1 MSGASRDVLNS
12 PSESVES
19 PSEVVRGS
27 STASSPFAAPE
38 KHHQPFRNP
47 SGSLQSLR
55 GFIQSICENQGTYH
69 GTAVLP
75 SPVFPIPG
83 TRQVELQSAKTIG
96 EKRSIQTSPSSVLS
110 RVLNC
115 LSAFLPYTL
124 PPLFRPLLFPPRFGN
139 IIVQV
144 LFRYL
149 TGLLGCS
156 SPRLVLPDLSIVKT
170 AVLSSAVGDDLVLPS
185 HLLAMQTSD
194 ASTIPNSSRL
204 IPQVS
209 KLSAIN
215 ADHTGFSHSAYNSN
229 NFSGQGFGDRVTRR
243 ANIPSINTGSNG
255 HNANDLSAS
264 GAPFDMNFTPLLPS
278 QLLLGSPFQPGTPSA
293 FASPQFTNFG
303 GFSQGNPSAPG
314 QNHQNQLGS
323 PTQAQQGAL
332 SPGLYSSLMSTEG
345 FGGSQL
351 LGGPHSPIGGF
362 PGMGNAAFGG
372 PAASVGIAPGIMSG
386 TSRTVYL
393 GNIPPETSAE
403 EILNHVRS
411 GQIESVRLLPDK
423 NCAFISFLD
432 GSSATHFH
440 SDAILKKL
448 AIKGNDIKIGW
459 GKPSQVPTSVA
470 LAVQQSGASRNVY
483 LGNLPEDITEEE
495 LREDLGKFGPIDTV
509 KIVKEKAIGFIH
521 FLSISNAIK
530 AVSQLPQEPK
540 WQAPKRVFYGKDRCA
555 YVSKTQQ
562 QNAAQYLGIAPGYAH
577 ILNSA
582 DRDLISNALAQQSVA
597 AAAVATTAGGV
608 NNLGNRT
615 IYLGNIHPETTV
627 EEICNVVR
635 GGLLHHIRYIPDK
648 HICFV
653 TFIDPTSA
661 ASFYA
666 LSNLQGLM
674 IHNRRL
680 KIGWGKHSGALP
692 PAIALAV
699 SGGASR
705 NVYIGNLDETWTE
718 ERLRQDFSEYG
729 EIELVNT
736 LREKSCAFV
745 NFTNI
750 ANAIKAIEGM
760 RSREEYKRFKINFGK
775 DRCGNPPR
783 QVNSNQQNR
792 NGSGLEGPQSPSPAL
807 NGFQQNLSQSGSQS
821 SPTRPA
827 LSPAPGSTGSHSQN
841 GQSRHPL
848 QTVSTPSSILNAGNS
863 NPLTMYLNQVSA
875 QQAQEQENRLSD
887 PITLATLQQQQ
898 QQALANQQAALY
910 NGAGTNDLTNGGLDS
925 PLHQHK
931 PSNSGFLNVSGG
943 PSSGGHHTSTG
954 SSLSVPRAQHSRA
967 VSLPS
972 FSPDAFGPSV
982 GQTTQGRSG
991 VAHQP
996 QGSFSSFSSALGGLN
1011 HNGFGLAIQNES
1023 SLPGW
1028 AEEEIGAK

>member
-1 MSGASRDVLNS
+1 MQ
-12 PSESVES
+12 
-19 PSEVVRGS
+19 
-27 STASSPFAAPE
+27 
-38 KHHQPFRNP
+38 QP
-47 SGSLQSLR
+47 G
-55 GFIQSICENQGTYH
+55 
-69 GTAVLP
+69 
-75 SPVFPIPG
+75 
-83 TRQVELQSAKTIG
+83 
-96 EKRSIQTSPSSVLS
+96 
-110 RVLNC
+110 
-115 LSAFLPYTL
+115 
-124 PPLFRPLLFPPRFGN
+124 
-139 IIVQV
+139 
-144 LFRYL
+144 
-149 TGLLGCS
+149 
-156 SPRLVLPDLSIVKT
+156 
-170 AVLSSAVGDDLVLPS
+170 
-185 HLLAMQTSD
+185 
-194 ASTIPNSSRL
+194 
-204 IPQVS
+204 S
-209 KLSAIN
+209 KLPNMN
-215 ADHTGFSHSAYNSN
+215 ADATGFSHGAYTSN
-229 NFSGQGFGDRVTRR
+229 NMGFGDRNSRR
-243 ANIPSINTGSNG
+243 ANIPSINTGMNG
-255 HNANDLSAS
+255 QNPGDLSAPGTS
-264 GAPFDMNFTPLLPS
+264 AYDMNFTPLLPS

-293 FASPQFTNFG
+293 FASPQFT
-303 GFSQGNPSAPG
+303 GFQGFPQVNGSG
-314 QNHQNQLGS
+314 HNQNQNQMGS
-323 PTQAQQGAL
+323 PTLAHQNAL
-332 SPGLYSSLMSTEG
+332 SPQLYQSLMSPDG
-345 FGGSQL
+345 YNGSQL
-351 LGGPHSPIGGF
+351 MGGPQSPVGSF
-362 PGMGNAAFGG
+362 PGFANTAFGTANVSLQG
-372 PAASVGIAPGIMSG
+372 PGIISG

-393 GNIPPETSAE
+393 GNLPPETSAE
-403 EILNHVRS
+403 EILGHVRS

-423 NCAFISFLD
+423 NCAFISFLES
-432 GSSATHFH
+432 SSATHFH

-483 LGNLPEDITEEE
+483 LGNLAEDVTEEE
-495 LREDLGKFGPIDTV
+495 LREDLGKFGPIDTI
-509 KIVKEKAIGFIH
+509 KIVKEKSIGFVH

-530 AVSQLPQEPK
+530 AVTQLPQEPK
-540 WQAPKRVFYGKDRCA
+540 WQAPKRVYYGKDRCA

-615 IYLGNIHPETTV
+615 VYLGNIHPETTI

-718 ERLRQDFSEYG
+718 ERLRQDFSSYG
-729 EIELVNT
+729 EIELVNA

-750 ANAIKAIEGM
+750 ANAIKAIEAM
-760 RSREEYKRFKINFGK
+760 RSRDEYKRFKINFGK

-783 QVNSNQQNR
+783 QINSNGQNRGDGNQSSPTLNGNLQQN
-792 NGSGLEGPQSPSPAL
+792 G
-807 NGFQQNLSQSGSQS
+807 GSQS

-827 LSPAPGSTGSHSQN
+827 LSPATGSSGSHSQN
-841 GQSRHPL
+841 GHGRQMPL
-848 QTVSTPSSILNAGNS
+848 ATTPSAILNAGNN
-863 NPLTMYLNQVSA
+863 NPLTLYLNQISQ
-875 QQAQEQENRLSD
+875 QQAQDQENRMND
-887 PITLATLQQQQ
+887 PMALATLQQQQ
-898 QQALANQQAALY
+898 QQALAHQQATLY
-910 NGAGTNDLTNGGLDS
+910 NGAGSNDLPNGNS
-925 PLHQHK
+925 MHQSKGSTH
-931 PSNSGFLNVSGG
+931 GFLNVSNGT
-943 PSSGGHHTSTG
+943 PTSTHHAT
-954 SSLSVPRAQHSRA
+954 SSNTLSVPRSQHSRA

-972 FSPDAFGPSV
+972 FSQEAFG
-982 GQTTQGRSG
+982 QGSNQPHQSRG
-991 VAHQP
+991 GMAHHQA
-996 QGSFSSFSSALGGLN
+996 QGSFSGFGGLGGLN
-1011 HNGFGLAIQNES
+1011 HNGFGLSIPNDG

>member
-1 MSGASRDVLNS
+1 MQASDV
-12 PSESVES
+12 
-19 PSEVVRGS
+19 S
-27 STASSPFAAPE
+27 S
-38 KHHQPFRNP
+38 
-47 SGSLQSLR
+47 
-55 GFIQSICENQGTYH
+55 
-69 GTAVLP
+69 
-75 SPVFPIPG
+75 
-83 TRQVELQSAKTIG
+83 
-96 EKRSIQTSPSSVLS
+96 
-110 RVLNC
+110 
-115 LSAFLPYTL
+115 
-124 PPLFRPLLFPPRFGN
+124 
-139 IIVQV
+139 
-144 LFRYL
+144 
-149 TGLLGCS
+149 
-156 SPRLVLPDLSIVKT
+156 
-170 AVLSSAVGDDLVLPS
+170 
-185 HLLAMQTSD
+185 
-194 ASTIPNSSRL
+194 IPNSARL
-204 IPQVS
+204 IAPRS
-209 KLSAIN
+209 KYALN
-215 ADHTGFSHSAYNSN
+215 GETGFSHGAYHNNHPNSI
-229 NFSGQGFGDRVTRR
+229 QGFSDRNPRR
-243 ANIPSINTGSNG
+243 PNIPAINTAAGQHS
-255 HNANDLSAS
+255 DM
-264 GAPFDMNFTPLLPS
+264 APGFDMNYTPLLSS
-278 QLLLGSPFQPGTPSA
+278 QLLVGSPFQPGTPSA
-293 FASPQFTNFG
+293 FASPQFANFG
-303 GFSQGNPSAPG
+303 GFPQVNGNGHAQNSQNNMHSPTQGL
-314 QNHQNQLGS
+314 QNHQGLYGMMSPDGMGGSQMMGGPQSPINGLGGMGSAALGS
-323 PTQAQQGAL
+323 PQASVA
-332 SPGLYSSLMSTEG
+332 
-345 FGGSQL
+345 
-351 LGGPHSPIGGF
+351 
-362 PGMGNAAFGG
+362 PGML
-372 PAASVGIAPGIMSG
+372 SG

-393 GNIPPETSAE
+393 GNIPAETSAE

-432 GSSATHFH
+432 SSSATHFH

-448 AIKGNDIKIGW
+448 AIKGNDIKVGW

-483 LGNLPEDITEEE
+483 LGNLPEETVEDE
-495 LREDLGKFGPIDTV
+495 LREELGKFGPIDTV
-509 KIVKEKAIGFIH
+509 KIVKEKAIGFVH
-521 FLSISNAIK
+521 FLSISNAMK
-530 AVSQLPQEPK
+530 AVTQLPQEQQ
-540 WQAPKRVFYGKDRCA
+540 WQAPRRVFYGKDRCA

-562 QNAAQYLGIAPGYAH
+562 QNAAQFLGIAPGYAH
-577 ILNSA
+577 VLNTA

-615 IYLGNIHPETTV
+615 IYLGNIHPETTI

-635 GGLLHHIRYIPDK
+635 GGLLHHVRYIPDK

-680 KIGWGKHSGALP
+680 KIGWGKHSGPLP

-705 NVYIGNLDETWTE
+705 NVYVGNLDEAWTE

-760 RSREEYKRFKINFGK
+760 RNREDYRRFKINFGK

-783 QVNSNQQNR
+783 QAGNNQQNR

-827 LSPAPGSTGSHSQN
+827 LSPAPGSTGSQN
-841 GQSRHPL
+841 GQHRHPL
-848 QTVSTPSSILNAGNS
+848 QNVSSPSGVLNGGSN
-863 NPLTMYLNQVSA
+863 NPLTMYLNQMSA
-875 QQAQEQENRLSD
+875 QQAQDQENHNHNQNHLHD
-887 PITLATLQQQQ
+887 PMSLAGFQTQSEASQQQS
-898 QQALANQQAALY
+898 LY
-910 NGAGTNDLTNGGLDS
+910 NSTNNGDLSNGSMDS
-925 PLHQHK
+925 SMHQHK
-931 PSNSGFLNVSGG
+931 PSNNSYLSVANG
-943 PSSGGHHTSTG
+943 PGHGHHAST
-954 SSLSVPRAQHSRA
+954 SSLSVPRASHSRA

-972 FSPDAFGPSV
+972 FSQEPFGPVS
-982 GQTTQGRSG
+982 GQPSHSRAGA
-991 VAHQP
+991 AHHP
-996 QGSFSSFSSALGGLN
+996 QSSFSSFSALGGLN
-1011 HNGFGLAIQNES
+1011 HSGFGLAIQNEN